1 MKNKVGKPKQ
11 FAIEYLETLL
21 LKYVEDHPTKT
32 ITFIDL
38 ERVTGVGRN
47 TWSRNMSA
55 NIEKLNQPIPLTY
68 AGDED
73 FLPLPNMTELVK
85 CHYGNQQNLIQALQQ
100 VNHSVQ
106 KLYVQAK
113 GVPQLKQEIGK
124 LQTELAQAKDQSKK
138 DKETIRSLQEQVNHF
153 SQAYKDI
160 AMTSSSPDSDLKN
173 ILAFKRGDKKN
184 EDKISADLINQFSM
198 FGPKL

>member
-47 TWSRNMSA
+47 TWSRNMRGK
-55 NIEKLNQPIPLTY
+55 IEKLNQPIPLSY
-68 AGDED
+68 AGNEN

-100 VNHSVQ
+100 VNNSIQ
-106 KLYVQAK
+106 KLYIQAK
-113 GVPQLKQEIGK
+113 CVPQLEQEIGK
-124 LQTELAQAKDQSKK
+124 LQTELVQAKDQSKK